1 MNSSEVLAQCLQNG
15 EHLLQTSDRP
25 CEIATGQGGIQLTD
39 IPTIPKVI
47 GMPFDA
53 PLQQCD
59 QDGPSRFCHDCGLCT
74 VIQSL

>member
-15 EHLLQTSDRP
+15 ERLLQTSARP
-25 CEIATGQGGIQLTD
+25 CEIATGQGGIQLTN

-47 GMPFDA
+47 RMPLDA
-53 PLQQCD
+53 PLRQCD
-59 QDGPSRFCHDCGLCT
+59 LDGPSWFCHDCGLCT